1 MDDNLLTL
9 RCTAPSSGVPD
20 TRTASA
26 ADAPAAEASVTAS
39 AAAPSIDAATL
50 SQLAHDLRS
59 PLTVLVC
66 NRRFLQEIVARAG
79 IEDPELREILE
90 DDAAALARLEQAVAG
105 LDVIARRS
113 R

>member
-9 RCTAPSSGVPD
+9 RCTAPSSGDPD
-20 TRTASA
+20 TRTAPA
-26 ADAPAAEASVTAS
+26 ADASVTAS

-79 IEDPELREILE
+79 IEDSELREILE